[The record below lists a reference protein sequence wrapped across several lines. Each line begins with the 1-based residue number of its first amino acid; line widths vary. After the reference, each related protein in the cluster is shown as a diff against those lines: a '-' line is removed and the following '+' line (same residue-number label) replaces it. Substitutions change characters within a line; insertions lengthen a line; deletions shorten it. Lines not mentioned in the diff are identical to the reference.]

1 MPPYNNYIDVFFN
14 SAPILIEVSCKEQW
28 GGALML
34 KKMIITIIGSM
45 FLAIGINVFLVPHH
59 LLDGGIIGISLIV
72 KYIWHVKVGLTIVL
86 LSIPLYIMAWFY
98 YRPFFYNSLHG
109 LLFSS
114 LMIDIFSVLRGVIML
129 DPMISSIIGGVL
141 VGIGIGIMLREEASA
156 GGTDLLAQF
165 IARMTNWNVG
175 IIIFMM
181 DTFII
186 AVGSFIIDSTSF
198 LYSLVV
204 VAIVGIATT
213 MLTQTGGW
221 RRHVM

>member
-1 MPPYNNYIDVFFN
+1 
-14 SAPILIEVSCKEQW
+14 LIEVSCKEQW

-34 KKMIITIIGSM
+34 KKMTITIIGSM
-45 FLAIGINVFLVPHH
+45 FLAIGINIFLVPHH

-141 VGIGIGIMLREEASA
+141 VGIGIGIMLREETST

-186 AVGSFIIDSTSF
+186 AIGSFIIDSTSF

-204 VAIVGIATT
+204 VTIVGIATT

-221 RRHVM
+221 RHHVM

>member
-1 MPPYNNYIDVFFN
+1 
-14 SAPILIEVSCKEQW
+14 LIKVSCKEQW

-34 KKMIITIIGSM
+34 KKMTITIIGSM

-59 LLDGGIIGISLIV
+59 LLDGGIIGISLII

-114 LMIDIFSVLRGVIML
+114 LMIDIFSVLRGIIML

-141 VGIGIGIMLREEASA
+141 VGIGIGIMLREETST

-186 AVGSFIIDSTSF
+186 AIGSFIIDSTSF

-204 VAIVGIATT
+204 VTIVGIATT

-221 RRHVM
+221 RHHVM

>member
-1 MPPYNNYIDVFFN
+1 
-14 SAPILIEVSCKEQW
+14 LIEVSCKEQW

-34 KKMIITIIGSM
+34 KKMTITIIGSM

-141 VGIGIGIMLREEASA
+141 VGIGIGIMLREETST

-186 AVGSFIIDSTSF
+186 AIGSFIIDSTSF

-204 VAIVGIATT
+204 VTIVGIATT

-221 RRHVM
+221 RHHVM